1 MDKIRFILKYLRA
14 HTLSYSLGV
23 VFIIATNWIAVSIPQ
38 YVQRSIDLISVGY
51 KVTGT
56 SLLKI
61 ESAIGQHPVLDVL
74 KQLEDQ
80 LFLDEQEL
88 AATLEKS
95 IGLAETNR
103 FKEIILQHTL
113 LAEKLTENQALLLQY
128 LFIMLGLAVSM
139 IVVRTLSRILFFTPG
154 RAIECEVKNNLFAK
168 LMELQK
174 DYHQEN
180 PSGTIISRL
189 NNDIMGFRMLCG
201 FAMMQIINIITAL
214 SLTPYKMWQLSP
226 RLTLYCII
234 PVVVIFI
241 VVRVGMHF
249 LVINMRKR
257 MTHLQ
262 ELSAFTVSSLSGID
276 VIKGFAMHSWMESE
290 FAQKNQS
297 LVRRSLNISRIRSFF
312 LSLLSNME
320 NVLKMV
326 VLLVGGVFVIEE
338 QFTLGELTAFITYA
352 ALLTM
357 PLMALGW
364 VSTMVQQGIVGIES
378 LQSISQK
385 KGAFSE
391 IPNLPQKEAA
401 HLFDGGVE
409 IKNLRFS
416 YPGQD
421 QATLAGIDLTIL
433 PGQTV
438 GILGRIGS
446 GKTTLVNCLN
456 RYLVIEEGQIFF
468 SGRDING
475 FSHADLRNS
484 VRTIT
489 QEPFLFSDTVRANI
503 EFGCLDELEKKP
515 MDLEKI
521 LHESALE
528 EEIRRF
534 PQQEKTMVGEKG
546 IMLSGGQKQRIS
558 LARAMIAPCD
568 LLVLDNVLSAV
579 DAETESFLLQQILRK
594 QHARSLL
601 IVSHRA
607 KTMEKAD
614 WILVLEEGKIIDQ
627 GTHQDLVER
636 PGYYQETWM
645 LQNEMAPS

>member
-1 MDKIRFILKYLRA
+1 MDKLRFTLKYLQA

-23 VFIIATNWIAVSIPQ
+23 VFIIATNWIAVSIPE

-51 KVTGT
+51 QISGT
-56 SLLKI
+56 ALTKI
-61 ESAIGQHPVLDVL
+61 ESAIGPHPVLDAL
-74 KQLEDQ
+74 KKLEDQ
-80 LFLDEQEL
+80 LFVDEDEL
-88 AATLEKS
+88 AATLEQS
-95 IGLAETNR
+95 IGAEATER
-103 FKEIILQHTL
+103 FKEIIFKHTL
-113 LAEKLTENQALLLQY
+113 LTEKLTENQALPLQY

-180 PSGTIISRL
+180 PSGTIISKL

-201 FAMMQIINIITAL
+201 FGMMQIINIITAL

-226 RLTLYCII
+226 RLTLYCVL
-234 PVVVIFI
+234 PVITIFVI
-241 VVRVGMHF
+241 VRVGMHF
-249 LVINMRKR
+249 MVINMRKR

-262 ELSAFTVSSLSGID
+262 DLSGFTVSSLSGID
-276 VIKGFAMHSWMESE
+276 VIKSFAMRPWVESE
-290 FAQKNQS
+290 FAHKNRL
-297 LVRRSLNISRIRSFF
+297 LVRCSLSISRIRSFF

-320 NVLKMV
+320 NVLKML
-326 VLLVGGVFVIEE
+326 VLWVGGAFVIEE

-378 LQSISQK
+378 LQTISQQ
-385 KGAFSE
+385 KGLFSDV
-391 IPNLPQKEAA
+391 PNLPRKAAA

-409 IKNLRFS
+409 IKNLHFH
-416 YPGQD
+416 YPGQA
-421 QATLAGIDLTIL
+421 QPTLAGIDFKIL
-433 PGQTV
+433 PGQTI

-456 RYLVIEEGQIFF
+456 RYLTLEDGQIVFN
-468 SGRDING
+468 GRDINQL
-475 FSHADLRNS
+475 SHADLRHS
-484 VRTIT
+484 IRTVT

-503 EFGCLDELEKKP
+503 EFGCLEEQKEGPL
-515 MDLEKI
+515 DLEKI
-521 LHESALE
+521 LYESALE
-528 EEIRRF
+528 DEIRRF
-534 PQQEKTMVGEKG
+534 PQQEHTLVGEKG

-579 DAETESFLLQQILRK
+579 DTETESFLLQQILRK

-607 KTMEKAD
+607 KTMEQAD
-614 WILVLEEGKIIDQ
+614 WILVLEEGKMIDQ
-627 GTHQDLVER
+627 GRHQDLVER

-645 LQNEMAPS
+645 LQNEMARS